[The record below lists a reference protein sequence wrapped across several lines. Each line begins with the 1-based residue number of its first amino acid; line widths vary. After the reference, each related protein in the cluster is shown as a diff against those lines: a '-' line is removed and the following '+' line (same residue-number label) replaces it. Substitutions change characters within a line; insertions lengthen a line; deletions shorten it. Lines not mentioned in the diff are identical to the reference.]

1 MAKIIEGR
9 NGASDEALKD
19 YIAKYEAMEAE
30 KLSSKMSHASVC
42 AKISA
47 RQKDLLDEAKS
58 AGVNKK
64 SFKAVIKVRDLE
76 RKVDAAREELE
87 DDEMETFDDIM
98 EVLGDF
104 GDLPL
109 GQAAASKGKKAK
121 AGDDDDGQDATTSAI
136 VDAVK
141 ADMADSEWE
150 KAAPVH

>member
-1 MAKIIEGR
+1 MSKIIEGR
-9 NGASDEALKD
+9 NAASDEAIKD
-19 YIAKYEAMEAE
+19 YVAKYEAMEAE

-76 RKVDAAREELE
+76 RKVEAARDELE
-87 DDEMETFDDIM
+87 DDEASTFDDILSA
-98 EVLGDF
+98 LGNF
-104 GDLPL
+104 ADLPL
-109 GQAAASKGKKAK
+109 GQAAVAKGKKAK
-121 AGDDDDGQDATTSAI
+121 AAKAGEQDATTAAI

-141 ADMADSEWE
+141 ADMTDGEWE
-150 KAAPVH
+150 RAAPVH